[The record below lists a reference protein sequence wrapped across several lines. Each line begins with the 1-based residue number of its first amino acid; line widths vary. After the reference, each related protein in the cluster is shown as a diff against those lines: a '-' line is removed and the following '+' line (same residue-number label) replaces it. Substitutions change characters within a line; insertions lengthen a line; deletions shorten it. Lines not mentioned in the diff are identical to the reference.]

1 MSIKNVFKKAAEMF
15 VELPE
20 DQMDYSTFKSTMD
33 PGPVSTP
40 HLAAPT
46 PTPAPAPVAVQ
57 TLSVKQI
64 VENTE
69 GPNLDEISLTEEQA
83 REGLAPGG
91 IPNFEKVYSNASL
104 PKSSFGA
111 EQALDV
117 MASLPADLPL
127 NVKRSTVQATLTA
140 MGKAMG
146 VDTESVV
153 ADASRK
159 MAALSAFEDS
169 LNLQSKRFIATM
181 TAEIDAHQAKIAELN
196 AKMDES
202 KKSLETAL
210 AKCHE
215 ENEKLDD
222 VLEFFTLDIGA
233 SKNAPQ

>member
-1 MSIKNVFKKAAEMF
+1 MF

-20 DQMDYSTFKSTMD
+20 EQPDYSSLKSTID
-33 PGPVSTP
+33 LGPISTP
-40 HLAAPT
+40 KPAPT
-46 PTPAPAPVAVQ
+46 PAQPQ
-57 TLSVKQI
+57 TMSVKQI
-64 VENTE
+64 VENTA

-91 IPNFEKVYSNASL
+91 VPNFEKVYANASL
-104 PKSSFGA
+104 PKSAFGA

-117 MASLPADLPL
+117 IASLPADLPL

-159 MAALSAFEDS
+159 MAALGAFEDS
-169 LNLQSKRFIATM
+169 LNLQSKKYIATM
-181 TAEIDAHQAKIAELN
+181 TTEIQAHEAKIAELN
-196 AKMDES
+196 AKIAES
-202 KKSLETAL
+202 TKSLETAL
-210 AKCHE
+210 AMCAK
-215 ENEKLDD
+215 ENDKLDD
-222 VLEFFTLDIGA
+222 VLEFFTLDIGT

>member
-1 MSIKNVFKKAAEMF
+1 
-15 VELPE
+15 
-20 DQMDYSTFKSTMD
+20 
-33 PGPVSTP
+33 
-40 HLAAPT
+40 
-46 PTPAPAPVAVQ
+46 VAVQ
-57 TLSVKQI
+57 TVSVKEI
-64 VENTE
+64 VDKTD

-91 IPNFEKVYSNASL
+91 IPNFEKVYANASL

-117 MASLPADLPL
+117 MASLPHDLPL
-127 NVKRSTVQATLTA
+127 EVKRTTVQATLTA

-181 TAEIDAHQAKIAELN
+181 TAEIEAHQAKIAELS
-196 AKMDES
+196 AKIDES

-233 SKNAPQ
+233 SKNAPH

>member
-1 MSIKNVFKKAAEMF
+1 MSIKNVFKRAAEMF

-20 DQMDYSTFKSTMD
+20 EQPDYSSFKATVNPD
-33 PGPVSTP
+33 PISTP
-40 HLAAPT
+40 QPAPT
-46 PTPAPAPVAVQ
+46 PVPTQ
-57 TLSVKQI
+57 TMSVKQI
-64 VENTE
+64 VENTV

-83 REGLAPGG
+83 QEGLAPGG
-91 IPNFEKVYSNASL
+91 IPNFEKVYSNANL
-104 PKSSFGA
+104 PKSTFGA
-111 EQALDV
+111 EQALEV
-117 MASLPADLPL
+117 ISSLPADLPIAL
-127 NVKRSTVQATLTA
+127 KRTTVHATLTT

-159 MAALSAFEDS
+159 MAALGAFEDS

-181 TAEIDAHQAKIAELN
+181 SADIEAHEAKIAELN
-196 AKMDES
+196 ARIDEAN
-202 KKSLETAL
+202 KSLANAL
-210 AKCHE
+210 SLCHA